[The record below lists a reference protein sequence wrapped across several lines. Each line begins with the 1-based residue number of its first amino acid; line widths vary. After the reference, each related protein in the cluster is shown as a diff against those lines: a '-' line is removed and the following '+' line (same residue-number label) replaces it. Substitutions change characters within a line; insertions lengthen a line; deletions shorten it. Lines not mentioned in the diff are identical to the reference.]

1 MAEKRNLLLGIDIGT
16 TDTKCS
22 VYTPTGEVVAS
33 HFSEYGMIHPRS
45 GWVEENPE
53 DWWKA
58 ICENLRMCR
67 EEGLDLHEVRG
78 VCVSCTNAFIPV
90 TRDVKPLHNAIMQID
105 QRAAQEV
112 GWIEEHIGS
121 ERIFE
126 ITGNRV
132 ARGTFFMPTVLWYLH
147 NCPEIVREAYKFLTP
162 SGYAVAKL
170 TDEFT
175 INESRMGFSLMS
187 EIRTGQWS
195 RELVEAMGMDMEKL
209 PRPCRA
215 DEIVGHVTARAA
227 AETGLKEGTP
237 VAGGAMDT
245 VSAAVGAGAVTEGD
259 VFMALG
265 TCGRICHSSAS
276 EHFDRRIMNCRNAGT
291 GQYLNVDA
299 TNNCGVALRWFRDR
313 FGAAANAIPEV
324 SGMNIYA
331 AMDLLAER
339 AAPGA
344 GGVIFLPYFSGER
357 CPIWDPDAKGAF
369 IGMQLGTGFGD
380 MVRAVLEG
388 VAFSLR
394 QGLELMNITEGQPIA
409 LGGGIANSRI
419 WCEIIANV
427 LKHPI
432 IRTDVNETETLGCA
446 ILVGHAIG
454 LIDDMGEIGK
464 RLIAEGETIFPEKEQ
479 TAIYDER
486 YALYL
491 ELYERLKPV
500 FPKLRMD

>member
-1 MAEKRNLLLGIDIGT
+1 MSEQRNLLLGIDIGT
-16 TDTKCS
+16 TDTKCT

-33 HFSEYGMIHPRS
+33 HFTEYGMIHPRS
-45 GWVEENPE
+45 GWVEEDPE
-53 DWWKA
+53 DWWQA
-58 ICENLRMCR
+58 ILTNLRLCR
-67 EEGLDLHEVRG
+67 EDGLNLSRITG

-90 TRDVKPLHNAIMQID
+90 SQDVMPLHNAIMQID
-105 QRAAQEV
+105 QRAAREV
-112 GWIEEHIGS
+112 DWIEEHIGS
-121 ERIFE
+121 KRIYE

-147 NCPEIVREAYKFLTP
+147 NCPEIVDAAYKFLTP

-170 TDEFT
+170 TGEFT

-195 RELVEAMGMDMEKL
+195 RELIERMGMDLDKL

-215 DEIVGHVTARAA
+215 DEIVGYVTEAA
-227 AETGLKEGTP
+227 SLVTGLAVGTP

-265 TCGRICHSSAS
+265 TCGRVCHSSSS
-276 EHFDRRIMNCRNAGT
+276 EAFDRGLMNCRNAT
-291 GQYLNVDA
+291 AGQYLNVDA

-313 FGAAANAIPEV
+313 FGAAVKEIPEV
-324 SGMNIYA
+324 KDMNVYE
-331 AMDLLAER
+331 AMDILA
-339 AAPGA
+339 AKASPGA

-369 IGMQLGTGFGD
+369 IGMQLGTSYGD

-394 QGLELMNITEGQPIA
+394 QGMDLMHLKPGQPIA

-419 WCEIIANV
+419 WCKIIANV
-427 LKHPI
+427 VRHPI
-432 IRTDVNETETLGCA
+432 IRTDVNETETLGDA

-454 LIDDMGEIGK
+454 LIEDMGAIGK
-464 RLIAEGETIFPEKEQ
+464 HLIAEGEVIVPSEDLMEL
-479 TAIYDER
+479 YDRR
-486 YALYL
+486 YLLYL
-491 ELYERLKPV
+491 SLYDRLKPV
-500 FPKLRMD
+500 FPDLRMN

>member
-1 MAEKRNLLLGIDIGT
+1 M
-16 TDTKCS
+16 
-22 VYTPTGEVVAS
+22 
-33 HFSEYGMIHPRS
+33 
-45 GWVEENPE
+45 
-53 DWWKA
+53 
-58 ICENLRMCR
+58 
-67 EEGLDLHEVRG
+67 
-78 VCVSCTNAFIPV
+78 
-90 TRDVKPLHNAIMQID
+90 
-105 QRAAQEV
+105 
-112 GWIEEHIGS
+112 
-121 ERIFE
+121 
-126 ITGNRV
+126 
-132 ARGTFFMPTVLWYLH
+132 
-147 NCPEIVREAYKFLTP
+147 
-162 SGYAVAKL
+162 
-170 TDEFT
+170 
-175 INESRMGFSLMS
+175 
-187 EIRTGQWS
+187 
-195 RELVEAMGMDMEKL
+195 
-209 PRPCRA
+209 
-215 DEIVGHVTARAA
+215 TARAA
-227 AETGLKEGTP
+227 AETGLAEGTP

-324 SGMNIYA
+324 SGMNVYA

-339 AAPGA
+339 AVPGA

-394 QGLELMNITEGQPIA
+394 QGLELMNIAEGQPIA